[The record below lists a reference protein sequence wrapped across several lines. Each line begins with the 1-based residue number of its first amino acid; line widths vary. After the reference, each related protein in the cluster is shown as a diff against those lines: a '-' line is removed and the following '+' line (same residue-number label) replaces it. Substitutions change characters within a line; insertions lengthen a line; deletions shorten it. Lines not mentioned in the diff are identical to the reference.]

1 MEDTKLKLYR
11 TAFFW
16 GLPTFFECTSVSRGV
31 PFMLKREL
39 RPLDFSVLWILRTLD
54 SPYSGNSYSV
64 VKELDSGATS
74 YESLRH

>member
-16 GLPTFFECTSVSRGV
+16 GLPTFFECTSVLRGGCANCVV

-39 RPLDFSVLWILRTLD
+39 RTLDTPYSGFSVL
-54 SPYSGNSYSV
+54 
-64 VKELDSGATS
+64 
-74 YESLRH
+74 